1 MEKIIFTNGTEI
13 EIKEGASL
21 EHIVVAVDGF
31 ADLEPVASALLTGGN
46 LDVVQ
51 FTTNGSV
58 SGEYKDMLLVSPLF
72 HSVDIVD
79 GKIEAVF
86 AIREKTDIEKRLEE
100 TEATLDTMLGTEV

>member
-1 MEKIIFTNGTEI
+1 MEKIILKDKTEI

-21 EHIVVAVDGF
+21 ENIVVEVNGF
-31 ADLEPVASALLTGGN
+31 VDLEPVANALMTAGN

-51 FTTNGSV
+51 FATNGAV
-58 SGEYKDMLLVSPLF
+58 SGEYADMLLISPLF

-100 TEATLDTMLGTEV
+100 TEATLDTMLGTEA

>member
-1 MEKIIFTNGTEI
+1 MEKIIFTNGAEV

-21 EHIVVAVDGF
+21 EHIAVVVDEF
-31 ADLEPVASALLTGGN
+31 ADLDPVADALMTAGN

-51 FTTNGSV
+51 FTTNEAV
-58 SGEYKDMLLVSPLF
+58 SGEYENMLLVSPLF